1 MPREHVHF
9 VDQVHLVAGARGRV
23 GHVVDQFPRVLDLGA
38 RGRVHLDQ
46 VDAAA
51 FGNFQA
57 ARTGAAGR
65 GADAAFAVETA
76 GEDARDGGLAHTAG
90 AGKQI
95 GVVETITVQRMAQ
108 RLQYVLLT
116 DQGVKCGRTPFSR
129 QHLIGHIESAS
140 SLEAARTATPRH
152 MPQQLP
158 LLPSGPG
165 GFHCLTL
172 RGDRPGH
179 PYSPREGLRIVAKS
193 AGASKGRPVWYSN
206 CVRIVGGAVAIRSS
220 TTTGKSPVPSRDVLL
235 SRP

>member
-1 MPREHVHF
+1 MHF

-76 GEDARDGGLAHTAG
+76 GEDARDGGLAHTAR

-95 GVVETITVQRMAQ
+95 GVVETIAVQRMAQ
-108 RLQYVLLT
+108 RLQDVLLT
-116 DQGVKCGRTPFSR
+116 DQGVKCGRAPFSR

-165 GFHCLTL
+165 GFHCLAL

-193 AGASKGRPVWYSN
+193 A
-206 CVRIVGGAVAIRSS
+206 
-220 TTTGKSPVPSRDVLL
+220 
-235 SRP
+235 